1 MLAPRF
7 DLIDVE
13 SRFDENHEIFQIH
26 LGDCMGVRLFVNVGD
41 SFAEGIGSDGDAIAG
56 GGRKLQVRAGTR
68 GNGGLQA
75 RP

>member
-26 LGDCMGVRLFVNVGD
+26 LGDCGGVRLIVSTCDG
-41 SFAEGIGSDGDAIAG
+41 FAEGVGGNGDAIAG
-56 GGRKLQVRAGTR
+56 RRRKL
-68 GNGGLQA
+68 
-75 RP
+75 